1 MMIYQANTTFTLSR
15 KAALTCVVFV
25 ALLGANLAQAAVA
38 PASERIT
45 AFEVLEPGTV
55 MAWQQAVE
63 SRQKISR
70 HGGKS
75 QPMTLAFSAF
85 GHHWQWQVQ
94 DNARLLEKL
103 GQNQRQ
109 RLSRRVSLWQGRDPH
124 HPAHWLR
131 FSLWQN
137 PSTGQSELHGMWWD
151 GSELY
156 LLAPV
161 GRTALATAA
170 AKRGS
175 DPDTTVAYRLSD
187 VIPSEPLACGVNTPD
202 GSGEGPGDG
211 FNGKY
216 QQLLA
221 DLKQSL
227 AETRQSGA
235 ATSQLNVAIVADTF
249 YQSHW
254 GSNTTASILNL
265 MNNVDGIYS
274 NQVGVAIAVSALLT
288 PNTNGGMTSTD
299 PSTLLGQF
307 DSWISQNN
315 VTNPGLAHLFTS
327 RNLDGS
333 TIGLAWIDVLCRQSQ
348 GTGID
353 EIVGN
358 SWETLLVAHEMG
370 HNFGAWHDGDTAHN
384 CGSVPEDTYI
394 MSPTLCPSCPD
405 FSACSVTTMQPAINS
420 ASCLVPVGNDV
431 IFAHGFE

>member
-1 MMIYQANTTFTLSR
+1 MMIYQAHTTFTLSR
-15 KAALTCVVFV
+15 KAALACVAFV

-38 PASERIT
+38 ATSERIA

-63 SRQKISR
+63 SRQKKSR

-85 GHHWQWQVQ
+85 GRHWQWQVQ

-109 RLSRRVSLWQGRDPH
+109 RLSDRVSLWQGVDLH

-131 FSLWQN
+131 FSLWHD
-137 PSTGQSELHGMWWD
+137 PSTGQTELHGMWWD

-156 LLAPV
+156 LLSPV
-161 GRTALATAA
+161 GQTALATAA
-170 AKRGS
+170 AKRGR
-175 DPDTTVAYRLSD
+175 DADTTVAYRLSD
-187 VIPSEPLACGVNTPD
+187 VIPSEPLACGVNNPV

-221 DLKQSL
+221 DLKQKV
-227 AETRQSGA
+227 AETRQPDA

-249 YQSHW
+249 YQNHW
-254 GSNTTASILNL
+254 GNNTTASILNL

-274 NQVGVAIAVSALLT
+274 NQIGVTLNVAQILTLNDNGPMTATDSGVLLPQFRDWVGAGNL
-288 PNTNGGMTSTD
+288 
-299 PSTLLGQF
+299 
-307 DSWISQNN
+307 
-315 VTNPGLAHLFTS
+315 TNPGLAHLFTS
-327 RNLDGS
+327 RNLDGN
-333 TIGLAWIDVLCRQSQ
+333 IKGRAYVNVLCAGKW

-358 SWETLLVAHEMG
+358 SYETIIVAHEMG
-370 HNFGAWHDGDTAHN
+370 HNFGADHDGDSN
-384 CGSVPEDTYI
+384 GSCPNEPPNTYI
-394 MSPTLCPSCPD
+394 MSPTVSASYTD
-405 FSACSVTTMQPAINS
+405 FSPCSASVVTTNAGV
-420 ASCLVPVGNDV
+420 ASCIVPVGNDV